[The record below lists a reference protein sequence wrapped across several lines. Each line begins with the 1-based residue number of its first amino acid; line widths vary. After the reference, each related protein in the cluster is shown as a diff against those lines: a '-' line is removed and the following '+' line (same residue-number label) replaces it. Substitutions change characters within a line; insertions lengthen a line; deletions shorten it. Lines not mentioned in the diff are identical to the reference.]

1 MRKLSYKEYLHKEY
15 EIHHA
20 PYQPEMEF
28 YDVVRLGQ
36 VDRVKELC
44 RESILDKEGL
54 GKLSDNQLQNMKY
67 HFTISAAIIAR
78 ECIRDG
84 LPLPESYSLS
94 DYYIQHA
101 DLCRTLAAVSE
112 LHDEM
117 CIAYATRMQELA
129 RRPVCSRSISKCID
143 YIYENLNSRITL
155 DILSEVAMLSPA
167 YLSRLFKK
175 ETGYTISAYILSK
188 KLETAKSMLLYS
200 NYSIAEISAALAF
213 PSQSYFT
220 NVIRKDCGMTPMQ
233 YRTQNTR
240 N

>member
-1 MRKLSYKEYLHKEY
+1 MKILSYKEYLHKEY

-28 YDVVRLGQ
+28 YDAVRLGQ
-36 VDRVKELC
+36 VDKVIELC
-44 RESILDKEGL
+44 KESILDKEGL
-54 GKLSDNQLQNMKY
+54 GKLSSSPLQNMKY
-67 HFTISAAIIAR
+67 HFTISAALIAR

-84 LPLPESYSLS
+84 LPLPESYNLS

-101 DLCRTLAAVSE
+101 DMCRTLQAVSE

-117 CIAYATRMQELA
+117 CIAYATKMQELA
-129 RRPVCSRSISKCID
+129 SRTICSRSISKCID

-155 DILSEVAMLSPA
+155 GMLSEVVSLSPA

-175 ETGYTISAYILSK
+175 ETGYTVSEYILSK

-200 NYSIAEISAALAF
+200 DYSIAEISASLAF

-220 NVIRKDCGMTPMQ
+220 NLIKNDCGMTPKQ
-233 YRTQNTR
+233 YRTKNLR
-240 N
+240 I

>member
-1 MRKLSYKEYLHKEY
+1 MKNLSYKEYLHKEY

-28 YDVVRLGQ
+28 YDAVRLGQ
-36 VDRVKELC
+36 VDRVRELC

-54 GKLSDNQLQNMKY
+54 GRLSESPLQNMKY
-67 HFTISAAIIAR
+67 HFTISAALIAR

-84 LPLPESYSLS
+84 LPLPESYNLS
-94 DYYIQHA
+94 DYYIQRA
-101 DLCRTLAAVSE
+101 DACRTLSAVSE

-117 CIAYATRMQELA
+117 CITYADKMQELA
-129 RRPVCSRSISKCID
+129 RRTVCSRSVGRCID

-155 DILSEVAMLSPA
+155 ETLSGISGLSPA

-175 ETGYTISAYILSK
+175 ETGYTISEYILSK

-200 NYSIAEISAALAF
+200 DYTIAEISAALAF

-220 NVIRKDCGMTPMQ
+220 NVLKDECGMTPKQ
-233 YRTQNTR
+233 FRTSHN
-240 N
+240 